1 MKAQVKKIGIIGS
14 SGFISKSFQHY
25 FRLSNL
31 ELFTTYDQIRKYPSL
46 HDISIIFILNGRLKQ
61 SDEGNLVNYKYNYDK
76 EDFENYIK
84 ILKASSFSGKLVFL
98 SSASALYKDDE
109 SCKTEDSALAPV
121 SNYGKQK
128 LYFEELLINSG
139 ISYYILRLTNVYG
152 YEKRKNR
159 NYGVINIWI
168 NDIWEKG
175 YIDLYSDIDSRRDYL
190 YIDDLLK
197 LFSLIIE
204 GADNN
209 SNEIYNV
216 SYGKCYSLAEIIKIL
231 KSDFED
237 LGINNFEIKHSSKLI
252 NQPFTVSVNSMKV
265 RSDFHWEPTVNI
277 DRGIRTIVSQFMK
290 EVCARRDLNP

>member
-1 MKAQVKKIGIIGS
+1 MKASVKKIGIIGS

-31 ELFTTYDQIRKYPSL
+31 AIFSTYDQIRKYPSL

-61 SDEGNLVNYKYNYDK
+61 SDEGNQDNYKLNYDEK
-76 EDFENYIK
+76 MFGKYIQF
-84 ILKASSFSGKLVFL
+84 LKASSFSGKLVFL
-98 SSASALYKDDE
+98 SSASALYNDDE
-109 SCKTEDSALAPV
+109 SCKTEDSALAPI

-128 LYFEELLINSG
+128 YYFEKLLINSG
-139 ISYYILRLTNVYG
+139 LSYYILRLTNVYG
-152 YEKRKNR
+152 YEKRQNR

-168 NDIWEKG
+168 NDIYEKG
-175 YIDLYSDIDSRRDYL
+175 YIDLYSDINSKRDYL

-204 GADNN
+204 GGGENN

-216 SYGKCYSLAEIIKIL
+216 SHGKCHSLAEIIKIL

-237 LGINNFEIKHSSKLI
+237 FGINNFEIKYSSKLL
-252 NQPFTVSVNSMKV
+252 NQPFTVSVNNMKV
-265 RSDFHWEPTVNI
+265 KSDFHWEPIVNI
-277 DRGIRTIVSQFMK
+277 EQGIRTIVSKFMN
-290 EVCARRDLNP
+290 EVK